1 MKVVA
6 VTGYKPTE
14 LGIFDQKHPGI
25 KILKAAYRERLIRLI
40 EDMGTTWFI
49 TSAAPGC
56 ELWAC
61 EVILELKQEY
71 PDIRLGILLPFLE
84 QEAKWKEPVQAQ
96 YLAVLNQADF
106 VDAISQKPYEN
117 PSQFR
122 NKTEFMIQK
131 SQGLL
136 SVFDEEHGG
145 SAKYL
150 VERAKL
156 EMERS
161 DYQLFLI
168 TQDDLA
174 MMEQEQTYNEQW
186 E

>member
-1 MKVVA
+1 M
-6 VTGYKPTE
+6 
-14 LGIFDQKHPGI
+14 
-25 KILKAAYRERLIRLI
+25 
-40 EDMGTTWFI
+40 
-49 TSAAPGC
+49 
-56 ELWAC
+56 
-61 EVILELKQEY
+61 
-71 PDIRLGILLPFLE
+71 
-84 QEAKWKEPVQAQ
+84 
-96 YLAVLNQADF
+96 NQADF

-136 SVFDEEHGG
+136 SVYDEEHGG
-145 SAKYL
+145 FAKYL

-161 DYQLFLI
+161 DYHLFLI

-174 MMEQEQTYNEQW
+174 MMEQEQNYNEQW